1 MNLMCWFSH
10 FLWAGFTINRSLYV
24 HGKQLSHE
32 HPLWE
37 KLPHSF
43 QSVSSICQLL
53 NYLKEFHVC
62 LGNPDEDLLS
72 MYSEGVPTQEA
83 SRHDYLALAGDQ
95 QYCATVR
102 HIQCASLI
110 RGLRC
115 KYCQK
120 TLGCLWFKRA
130 RKFAQD
136 KTSANS
142 TIISPTCSGRVCLL
156 ARGLHW
162 PLAHFCWWQQI
173 YSASSGLI
181 FLRIYEIFLKY
192 KSQV

>member
-1 MNLMCWFSH
+1 M
-10 FLWAGFTINRSLYV
+10 

-62 LGNPDEDLLS
+62 FGNPDEDLLS

-95 QYCATVR
+95 QYCT
-102 HIQCASLI
+102 
-110 RGLRC
+110 
-115 KYCQK
+115 

-136 KTSANS
+136 RASANS
-142 TIISPTCSGRVCLL
+142 TIISPTCSGRVRLL

-181 FLRIYEIFLKY
+181 FLRIYEIVF
-192 KSQV
+192 